1 MSDEVKQEINLYDK
15 IIVKNYENLSLAGQ
29 FEKGYVIKVDDELER
44 VKQQLAIAVEGLEH
58 FSECEDWN
66 DPDFYVD
73 KKEIAD
79 LADDYLK
86 QIKELDKLMI
96 HKYLTPLI
104 LTICLRNS
112 KYL

>member
-1 MSDEVKQEINLYDK
+1 MNNREISIARLNAKIYTQRNALINYQDLLQEK
-15 IIVKNYENLSLAGQ
+15 KAELA
-29 FEKGYVIKVDDELER
+29 K

-66 DPDFYVD
+66 DPDFYID

-86 QIKELDKLMI
+86 QIKELGK
-96 HKYLTPLI
+96 
-104 LTICLRNS
+104 
-112 KYL
+112 